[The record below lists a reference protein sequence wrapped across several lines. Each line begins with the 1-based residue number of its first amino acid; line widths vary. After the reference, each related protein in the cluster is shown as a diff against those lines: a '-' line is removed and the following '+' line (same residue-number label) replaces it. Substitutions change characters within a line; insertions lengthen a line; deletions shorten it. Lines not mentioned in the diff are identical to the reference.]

1 MPNANWKNQLVYMV
15 MNSEGFEDFDNYEKV
30 LRSITPEDL
39 RNAFRQYID
48 LDKLILVSMGQF

>member
-1 MPNANWKNQLVYMV
+1 MLKANWKNQLVYMV
-15 MNSEGFEDFDNYEKV
+15 MNAEGFEDFDNYEKV

>member
-1 MPNANWKNQLVYMV
+1 MV
-15 MNSEGFEDFDNYEKV
+15 MNAEGFEDFDNYEKV

>member
-1 MPNANWKNQLVYMV
+1 MV

>member
-1 MPNANWKNQLVYMV
+1 MPKANWKNQLVYMV